1 MPQVDNHLKWC
12 LKDEHRLV
20 KTKPDLDS
28 AQKHLKKS
36 EHNYSVVQT
45 LEKLKI
51 YDWALNIGFYS
62 IYHCFLAILS
72 KYGYE
77 SKNQSCT
84 ITALLSLIDRK
95 ELNLDKNLIL
105 QFDTLEIEKDLT
117 SPTIRMKRELST
129 YGVETSIDLQQLK
142 HIKELVVRVQRETI
156 RILTE

>member
-1 MPQVDNHLKWC
+1 MSQTDNHLKWC
-12 LKDEHRLV
+12 LKDERRLV
-20 KTKPDLDS
+20 KTKPDLDL

-36 EHNYSVVQT
+36 EYNYSVVQT

-84 ITALLSLIDRK
+84 VTVVLNLIEQNK
-95 ELNLDKNLIL
+95 LNLDKELVL
-105 QFDTLEIEKDLT
+105 QFDTLEVEKDMA
-117 SPTIRMKRELST
+117 SPTVRMEREIST
-129 YGVETSIDLQQLK
+129 YGVETSINLQHLK
-142 HIKELVVRVQRETI
+142 KIKELIVKVQRETI
-156 RILTE
+156 RILAE